1 MLLVV
6 FLGVSVMGN
15 TLTLEFRYR
24 LGVENVSKR
33 QGCLQCMMKILK
45 YKDDFVSGGWAVVRL

>member
-1 MLLVV
+1 MTRNNQWLMLLVV

-24 LGVENVSKR
+24 LGSRK
-33 QGCLQCMMKILK
+33 C
-45 YKDDFVSGGWAVVRL
+45 